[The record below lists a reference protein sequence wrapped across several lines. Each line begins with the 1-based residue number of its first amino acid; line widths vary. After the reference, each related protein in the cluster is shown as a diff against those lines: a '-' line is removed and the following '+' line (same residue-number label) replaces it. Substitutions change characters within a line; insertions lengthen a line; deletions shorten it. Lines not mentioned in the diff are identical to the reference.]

1 MHAEMIPTGFET
13 LMRLAQDRRL
23 IRVKTVLEEETFVV
37 KHFTGVEEVSAPYT
51 FDIEL
56 LSAQAGLQLKQLIGQ
71 PLRLSLGDEFDGRVV
86 HGYVREFAQVG
97 KQGELSAY
105 RCELAPWFA
114 FLQYTS
120 NCRIFQDLN
129 VLDIIE
135 RVFDGYPQLADYAH
149 DLDAARYPKLSYCVQ
164 YNESDFQFVS
174 RLLEDAG
181 IYYAF
186 RHSDD
191 AHTMVLSDDSTS
203 SEQFG
208 EPASI
213 EFVSDQGTLQR
224 PGVHRWAARRRVG
237 PTAHAL
243 KSFDFK
249 QPRTALAASNGRE
262 VPVGALPQLERYHY
276 DGAARFADSRV
287 GDALAGLR
295 GEEAAWPTKLFEGK
309 AIAADWSARDVSN
322 WSGILI
328 SSDDP
333 NKTGSSSW

>member
-1 MHAEMIPTGFET
+1 MGHEPVTAMERADAQVSRRCKGIGDAVHAEMIPTGFET

-224 PGVHRWAARRRVG
+224 PGVHRWAARRRWDPRRMPSRVSTSSSRG
-237 PTAHAL
+237 LHW
-243 KSFDFK
+243 
-249 QPRTALAASNGRE
+249 QPAMAVKFRLVHFRSWSVITTTALRDLQTVAWAMRWPACVAKKPRGQPSCSRGR
-262 VPVGALPQLERYHY
+262 Q
-276 DGAARFADSRV
+276 
-287 GDALAGLR
+287 
-295 GEEAAWPTKLFEGK
+295 
-309 AIAADWSARDVSN
+309 
-322 WSGILI
+322 
-328 SSDDP
+328 
-333 NKTGSSSW
+333 